1 MSEDKA
7 VNTNMYGS
15 QKMILKLEWMKGNF
29 SRFYFEQGGR
39 DRQRKFS
46 EKWQK
51 SVKNDKRVTILALI
65 SLFFIC
71 VCKL

>member
-29 SRFYFEQGGR
+29 SRFYFEQGVEIVR
-39 DRQRKFS
+39 ENFQRNGK
-46 EKWQK
+46 K
-51 SVKNDKRVTILALI
+51 V
-65 SLFFIC
+65 
-71 VCKL
+71 